1 MADRPFCASSLA
13 AQALPGGEF
22 WEMVFHRY
30 TREHGDID
38 PYEGEPGE
46 LQGCCTNLLLTRSKL
61 VVGGPVDIA
70 PCAVC
75 GVTDYCGYD
84 QEGRPWIHADCAE
97 DDDG

>member
-38 PYEGEPGE
+38 PYEGEPG
-46 LQGCCTNLLLTRSKL
+46 
-61 VVGGPVDIA
+61 PVDIA